1 MKLTTEQRDWIMNK
15 LEVLCDSTL
24 TLGGVFCGMEE
35 ALTAHT
41 EPEGQQTGIRG
52 MDKQAILDAWLDKA
66 VMMYGEK
73 GNLMIADAY
82 NILSSILTAQEGEI
96 WPKTVDGTDGS
107 QTYRK
112 PAQEDEPC
120 HSDDYH
126 RGVRYGMKLRA
137 DADALTARPVA
148 WKDMP
153 PSSFGVD
160 FGATLESDTEPEDGK

>member
-1 MKLTTEQRDWIMNK
+1 MIKN
-15 LEVLCDSTL
+15 
-24 TLGGVFCGMEE
+24 
-35 ALTAHT
+35 TAHT
-41 EPEGQQTGIRG
+41 EPEDEETTDTDRKEWWRATGIWWMEACREAW
-52 MDKQAILDAWLDKA
+52 KQRDEAWA
-66 VMMYGEK
+66 RIET
-73 GNLMIADAY
+73 
-82 NILSSILTAQEGEI
+82 LTAQEGEI

-160 FGATLESDTEPEDGK
+160 FGATLESDTEPEDGEE